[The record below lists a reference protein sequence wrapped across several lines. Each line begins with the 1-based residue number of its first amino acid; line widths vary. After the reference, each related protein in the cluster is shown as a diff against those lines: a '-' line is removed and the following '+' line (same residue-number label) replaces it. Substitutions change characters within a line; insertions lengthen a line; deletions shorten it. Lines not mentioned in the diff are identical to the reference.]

1 MLMKWLRA
9 RRSLFLLLPD
19 AALVLAALPAA
30 HGLATGGRL
39 PSASPTVFLLLASAY
54 LGAGALAGRYRP
66 SPDPSAAGT
75 AAALLGT
82 GGLAVLGSLVAT
94 PVLSPRV
101 VLVHAMLVVLGLTGL
116 RQGLSWILANEA
128 SPVSSSPGGAP
139 AIPVALND
147 LVSREPVDIDRSA
160 LGHHLSGRT
169 VLVTG
174 AGGSIGAELS
184 AQLTRLSPARLVL
197 VDVSEQ
203 NLHRLE
209 TALRAQ
215 APNTDLAFALADVR
229 DEARMAPLLRRE
241 QPDAVLHTAAYKH
254 VHLMERH
261 PYEAFQNNTMAT
273 VGLLRLCERSDVD
286 QFVFVSTDKAVAPQ
300 SVLGATKQWAEWYVR
315 TAGPSLQARTVR
327 FGNVFGSNGS
337 VVPRFVEQLAQDEP
351 LTITHP
357 EMERYFMTAEE
368 ACQLILQTLLFNA
381 HPTYI
386 PKMGDPVRIEWI
398 ARQLI
403 DRLHPQA
410 APEEMIEYVGRR
422 PGEKLSEQL
431 VCENESVHETDDP
444 SILGLEAAPRSHRE
458 ALDAHLQ
465 EVQATAPDDAAEL
478 RRLLLRAEPA
488 SSPSVA

>member
-9 RRSLFLLLPD
+9 RRSLLLLLPD

-30 HGLATGGRL
+30 HTLVAGTGR
-39 PSASPTVFLLLASAY
+39 PSASGAPIFLLLTSLY
-54 LGAGALAGRYRP
+54 LGTAALAGRYRP
-66 SPDPSAAGT
+66 SAAPPLART
-75 AAALLGT
+75 AAALTGA
-82 GGLAVLGSLVAT
+82 GGLAVLGSLVVGNAL
-94 PVLSPRV
+94 PPRV
-101 VLVHAMLVVLGLTGL
+101 ALVHAMLAVLGLAGL
-116 RQGLSWILANEA
+116 QKGRSWLVGNEA
-128 SPVSSSPGGAP
+128 SVPSSPTGALGTS
-139 AIPVALND
+139 VALSD
-147 LVSREPVDIDRSA
+147 LVPREPVDIDRSA
-160 LGHHLSGRT
+160 LGRSLAERT

-184 AQLTRLSPARLVL
+184 AQLTRLSPDRLVL

-209 TALRAQ
+209 TTLRAQ
-215 APNTDLAFALADVR
+215 APDADLAFALADVR
-229 DEARMAPLLRRE
+229 DEARMEALLDRE

-261 PYEAFQNNTMAT
+261 PQEAFQNNTMAT
-273 VGLLRLCERSDVD
+273 VRLLRLCERSDVD

-327 FGNVFGSNGS
+327 FGNVFGSDGS
-337 VVPRFVEQLAQDEP
+337 VVPRFVEQLAQGKP
-351 LTITHP
+351 LPVTHP

-368 ACQLILQTLLFNA
+368 ACQLILQTLLLDA

-386 PKMGDPVRIEWI
+386 LKMGDPVRIEWL
-398 ARQLI
+398 AEQLI
-403 DRLHPQA
+403 DRWHPQA
-410 APEEMIEYVGRR
+410 APENMIEYVGRR

-431 VCENESVHETDDP
+431 VCADESVHETDYP
-444 SILGLEAAPRSHRE
+444 SILGLEAAPRYPRE
-458 ALDAHLQ
+458 ALDAHFQ
-465 EVQATAPDDAAEL
+465 QVQATAPDAAAEL
-478 RRLLLRAEPA
+478 RRLLLRTDPA